1 MYTTKIVCSRRNPLT
16 YSTEIKT
23 CQMNIT
29 ANEELNSN
37 RLSPSKEP
45 PELLTKPIDNKFI
58 VASLNQP
65 YGTTIKDLVSVTK
78 P

>member
-1 MYTTKIVCSRRNPLT
+1 
-16 YSTEIKT
+16 
-23 CQMNIT
+23 MNIT